1 MEQKQKLQVKV
12 PSVSDVMGKNAPE
25 KKFRAGAISA
35 TIWANQTVK
44 DGKVFEYKT
53 VSFERNYKDKDDAWK
68 TTNSLRMQD
77 LPKAVLV
84 LSKAYEYLAL
94 NAAHDEEDI
103 Y

>member
-1 MEQKQKLQVKV
+1 MEKHIKPQIKV
-12 PSVSDVMGKNAPE
+12 PSVNDVMGKNTPD
-25 KKFRAGAISA
+25 KKFRAGAIVS
-35 TIWANQTVK
+35 TIWTNQSVK

-53 VSFERNYKDKDDAWK
+53 ISFDRNYMDKDGKWQ

-94 NAAHDEEDI
+94 NLEHEEEDT